1 MTAAISPVFRMDFQ
15 PTGLKGTA
23 LWLSSTKTAEA
34 AETFQRVVTFWLQ
47 VCVHSMGVSK
57 NRGTPKWMV
66 YNGKPY

>member
-23 LWLSSTKTAEA
+23 LWLSSTPAEA

-47 VCVHSMGVSK
+47 VCVHSISTHIYDK
-57 NRGTPKWMV
+57 NLQRR
-66 YNGKPY
+66 NHLEN